1 MFGKAAGEVLGSGI
15 SALARDAANEKGR
28 LGEVFRR
35 IASHPVKVLA
45 SFIAAPFLIV
55 RVALRVRSPRRRAVA
70 LVGLLLSV
78 LLSYGAATF
87 LGTLVGAAFVAS
99 HIGLLAGIGFLFGT
113 TLSVYLSVIFS
124 IVVFHAVSFVFL
136 KISSQEVLD
145 YLREISS

>member
-145 YLREISS
+145 YLRDISS

>member
-1 MFGKAAGEVLGSGI
+1 MFGKAASEVLGSGI
-15 SALARDAANEKGR
+15 FALARNAANEKGR
-28 LGEVFRR
+28 LGEVFHR

-45 SFIAAPFLIV
+45 SFIMAPVLIV
-55 RVALRVRSPRRRAVA
+55 RIAFLVKDPRRRLVA
-70 LVGLLLSV
+70 IVGLLLSV

-113 TLSVYLSVIFS
+113 TLSVYLSVVFS

-136 KISSQEVLD
+136 KIGSQEVLD
-145 YLREISS
+145 YLRDISS